1 MVRTPEW
8 LHDIDMPSTWQL
20 QMIPVEKEH
29 RVEPEQGATLFKAH
43 SALHLP
49 LVLLTIILPPSGFLT
64 IF

>member
-8 LHDIDMPSTWQL
+8 LHHIDVPSKWQL
-20 QMIPVEKEH
+20 QMILIEKEH

-49 LVLLTIILPPSGFLT
+49 LLL
-64 IF
+64 